1 MRSIVLQLERI
12 LNVSHPVGANL
23 ATSQRSKASGRPGR
37 RATVSAM
44 SEMSDS
50 VWKTLRNWVNRS
62 PALKNEDSVN
72 EKYFWMAAYKA
83 AILGADDAAMSLS
96 IYEALAA
103 IEQRRLSFLEID
115 GEERQ
120 ALEDAER
127 GLRALKAERIDP
139 SGTQ

>member
-1 MRSIVLQLERI
+1 
-12 LNVSHPVGANL
+12 
-23 ATSQRSKASGRPGR
+23 
-37 RATVSAM
+37 
-44 SEMSDS
+44 
-50 VWKTLRNWVNRS
+50 
-62 PALKNEDSVN
+62 VN
-72 EKYFWMAAYKA
+72 EKYSWMAAYKA
-83 AILGADDAAMSLS
+83 AILGTDDAAMSLS

>member
-1 MRSIVLQLERI
+1 
-12 LNVSHPVGANL
+12 
-23 ATSQRSKASGRPGR
+23 
-37 RATVSAM
+37 M

-62 PALKNEDSVN
+62 PALKNEDCVN
-72 EKYFWMAAYKA
+72 EKYSWMAAYKA
-83 AILGADDAAMSLS
+83 AILGTDDAAMSLS